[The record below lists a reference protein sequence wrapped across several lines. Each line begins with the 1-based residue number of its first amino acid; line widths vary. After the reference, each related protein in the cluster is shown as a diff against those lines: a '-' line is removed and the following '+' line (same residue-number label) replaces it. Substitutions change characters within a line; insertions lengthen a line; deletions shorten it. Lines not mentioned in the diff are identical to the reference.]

1 MLVASSLFA
10 VSNASND
17 DNSLFII
24 FGLVAGGIFLIF
36 ICIACYSA
44 QLQQR
49 KFRRYWSAG
58 RFTAT
63 TVAYTGTSV
72 PQLGPHYPH
81 QRPPVFQQTCPC
93 HPSPVPEQR
102 QTFTPPSPHTLK
114 QRKQYREDQGESMHL
129 MSPVHHHQLC
139 LWIDIRARSGGQGES

>member
-1 MLVASSLFA
+1 MAAVSSIQGLVFMLVASSLFA

-81 QRPPVFQQTCPC
+81 QRPPAFQQTCPC

-102 QTFTPPSPHTLK
+102 QTFTPPSPHNPEAT
-114 QRKQYREDQGESMHL
+114 EAIQG
-129 MSPVHHHQLC
+129 
-139 LWIDIRARSGGQGES
+139 RSGGVYAPHVPGASPSALPMD